1 MYRSTYNNNVRID
14 LTLKAQRF
22 GLCPDRKDVMVQMEQ
37 PLINE
42 VVALYT
48 TAGMNHPSLT
58 DLHWTERLDAF
69 MQQAREELVKAPAGS
84 RSFDFDIAA
93 PHRTGALLLP
103 LHVNVHVE
111 LEYSFGKRTLVF
123 SLPGSDRLVA

>member
-1 MYRSTYNNNVRID
+1 MYCNTYNNNVRID

-42 VVALYT
+42 VVALFT

-58 DLHWTERLDAF
+58 DLHWTERLEQDQEAL
-69 MQQAREELVKAPAGS
+69 AKAPAGS

-103 LHVNVHVE
+103 LHVNVHIE
-111 LEYSFGKRTLVF
+111 LEYVLGKQTMVF